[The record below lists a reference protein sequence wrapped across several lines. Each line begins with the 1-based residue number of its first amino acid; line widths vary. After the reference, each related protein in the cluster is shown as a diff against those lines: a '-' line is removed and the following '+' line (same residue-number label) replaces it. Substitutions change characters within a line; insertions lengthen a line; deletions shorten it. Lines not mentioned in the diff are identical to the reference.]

1 MKSISYTLTLL
12 LLMSCSSSSPPPY
25 NGVYSNPVVTA
36 KTPADCPLVIPPTAT
51 ISNGVV
57 TLQGPN
63 FTASGPMDSQSR
75 IVITGSEGRVFRG
88 AIESD
93 QALRGRF
100 QGPNCIYDV
109 YWTRTS

>member
-1 MKSISYTLTLL
+1 MKSISFTLILL
-12 LLMSCSSSSPPPY
+12 LLASCSSGNFS
-25 NGVYSNPVVTA
+25 GVYSNPVVTA
-36 KTPADCPLVIPPTAT
+36 KAPADCPLVIPPTVT
-51 ISNGVV
+51 ISNGTV
-57 TLQGPN
+57 TLQGQN
-63 FTASGPMDSQSR
+63 FTASGTMDSQSR

-88 AIESD
+88 QIDPD